1 MSDFTTNNQPGFHT
15 QRSSDEK
22 QVWWSGRGG
31 QTLIATRQVTIGSTS
46 QDSGST
52 PVTTLR
58 AGLVMGLNSSTGKA
72 YPYDPDAIDGT
83 QIPFGILERAVNM
96 LVDGTATDRFAQ
108 VLVQGL
114 IKENELV
121 NLDARARQQLATR
134 FLFDRH
140 LDDVAGQPMQPRRI
154 HRVSTNTTVD
164 ATDNGTLFIATAAAA
179 FTLPTAANGLA
190 FRFLQT
196 VDATLSIIGSAN
208 IVHKGSA
215 AGNQVDFST
224 ASQKIGSQVL
234 VECVYTATSTLK
246 WLVTNLGGTTATVS

>member
-96 LVDGTATDRFAQ
+96 LVDGTATTLKRLLYREGRPILHPENRRYADIVPETGLECQ
-108 VLVQGL
+108 GVLVGL
-114 IKENELV
+114 IRP
-121 NLDARARQQLATR
+121 AM
-134 FLFDRH
+134 
-140 LDDVAGQPMQPRRI
+140 G
-154 HRVSTNTTVD
+154 
-164 ATDNGTLFIATAAAA
+164 
-179 FTLPTAANGLA
+179 
-190 FRFLQT
+190 
-196 VDATLSIIGSAN
+196 
-208 IVHKGSA
+208 
-215 AGNQVDFST
+215 
-224 ASQKIGSQVL
+224 
-234 VECVYTATSTLK
+234 
-246 WLVTNLGGTTATVS
+246 